1 MYNVYTIMETIE
13 KKKYKINNMCVTKQP
28 FCLSCEHWK
37 KQVGNVFC
45 QNCKDNSEYQKANKL
60 S

>member
-1 MYNVYTIMETIE
+1 METIE